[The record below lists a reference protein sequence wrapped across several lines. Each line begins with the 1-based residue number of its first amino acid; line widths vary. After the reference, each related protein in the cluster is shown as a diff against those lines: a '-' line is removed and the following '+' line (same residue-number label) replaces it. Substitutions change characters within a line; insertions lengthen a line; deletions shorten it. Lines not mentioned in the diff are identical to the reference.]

1 MGLFGSLFTG
11 VSGLNAES
19 QATAFISN
27 NIANTNTIGFKR
39 SESSF
44 SSLVTSQGRLSRF
57 SPGTVQTNRLQRI
70 DQQGSIQQTSSATDA
85 AISGNGF
92 FAVKQDSNSL
102 SEFLY
107 TRNGQFSE
115 DAQGFLTNSAGFVLH
130 AWPLDS
136 QGNLP
141 QNFGELTSLV
151 PANVAF
157 LGGLTRPTTNADL
170 GVNLD
175 GATEALNI
183 GSLID
188 VGGNDTQ
195 VRNGGD
201 LGGPTGQENFPTP
214 SGVPRDFT
222 RGLTVFDSLG
232 QAQTLNF
239 EYTKVTGPQATVQ
252 SNAPVVLSRDTVL
265 SSIDQ
270 IDAGEVFT
278 IERYDT
284 VADAATS
291 SVDFIVGQAP
301 GAGETRVDT
310 VGDLLDAIN
319 DSNLGIRAT
328 LTQAGE
334 LRLQAENY
342 VSGANTLAAPNE
354 GIRIAESGGGN
365 AAFAGLRFPNPNAGV
380 PQTFEIYQP
389 FQLDTGSAQ
398 STTNPY
404 GFTDGAN
411 PDNQADFPSLS
422 NISTPN
428 PDGWWQV
435 RITLEDGSTLSEGL
449 LNFDGDG
456 SLNASQDGD
465 GNIDIELSA
474 VEFTGNGN
482 PEPQNIEIDV
492 SRFSQFAGNFDVIFS
507 DQNGAELG
515 LRTGVEITQEGQV
528 IARFSNGATS
538 PLFQLPL
545 VTFANANGLA
555 EVSGSAFS
563 ESEDSGEE
571 NLRVAGTGGAGFV
584 EPSTVEQSNVDLAD
598 EFARLIVSQR
608 SFSANSR
615 LVNTVDQMTQDLLRL
630 R

>member
-92 FAVKQDSNSL
+92 FAVKQDSNDL

-175 GATEALNI
+175 GSTEALNI
-183 GSLID
+183 GSIVD
-188 VGGNDTQ
+188 VGGTDTQ
-195 VRNGGD
+195 TRNGGD
-201 LGGPTGQENFPTP
+201 LGGPTGNENFPTP
-214 SGVPRDFT
+214 SSVPRDFT

-232 QAQTLNF
+232 QAQTLNI

-252 SNAPVVLSRDTVL
+252 TNAPVVLTRDTVL

-270 IDAGEVFT
+270 IDVGEIFT
-278 IERYDT
+278 IDRFDT
-284 VADAATS
+284 VAPGATA
-291 SVDFIVGQAP
+291 SVDFIVAQAP

-310 VGDLLDAIN
+310 VGELLDAIN
-319 DSNLGIRAT
+319 DSTLGIRAT
-328 LTQAGE
+328 LTSAGE

-342 VSGANTLAAPNE
+342 VSGANTIAAPNE
-354 GIRIAESGGGN
+354 GIRITDAVGDD
-365 AAFAGLRFPNPNAGV
+365 AAFAGLRFPNPNAG
-380 PQTFEIYQP
+380 QTETYQP
-389 FQLDTGSAQ
+389 FSLDTGSAQ

-404 GFTDGAN
+404 GFTDAGN
-411 PDNQADFPSLS
+411 PNNQADFPDLS
-422 NISTPN
+422 NGSTPN

-435 RITLEDGSTLSEGL
+435 RINLADGSTVTQGL
-449 LNFDGDG
+449 INFDGDG
-456 SLNASQDGD
+456 SLNAAQDGD
-465 GNIDIELSA
+465 GNVDIELTD
-474 VEFTGNGN
+474 VEFIGNGN
-482 PEPQNIEIDV
+482 PEPQDIEIDV

-515 LRTGVEITQEGQV
+515 LRTGVELTAEGQV

-555 EVSGSAFS
+555 EVSGSSFS